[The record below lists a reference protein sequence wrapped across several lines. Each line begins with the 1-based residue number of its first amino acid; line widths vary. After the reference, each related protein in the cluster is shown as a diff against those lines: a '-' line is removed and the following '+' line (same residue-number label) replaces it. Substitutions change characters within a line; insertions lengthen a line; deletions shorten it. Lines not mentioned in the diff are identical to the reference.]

1 MKATIVLIA
10 NNQTANIASK
20 LLLEANRIGDLG
32 FEMTRLPFHVSLKQ
46 PFIINNLNDFEEFF
60 DEYSKTLRS
69 VNVHFEELVSWKN
82 SVLGY
87 DSGVMVLRVE
97 KTEEL
102 ANMHQELNK
111 QLEEKFG
118 TCKADFDGDKY
129 QFHMTIAIGGKSY
142 SEYEKVLEELRKKE
156 LDFNTVFNELALFYY
171 DSDEIK
177 PGTYYCYKR
186 VNLK

>member
-10 NNQTANIASK
+10 NNQTSNMAGK
-20 LLLEANRIGDLG
+20 LLLDANKIVDLG
-32 FEMTRLPFHVSLKQ
+32 YEMTRLPFHVSLKQ
-46 PFIINNLNDFEEFF
+46 PFIINDLDEFEEFF
-60 DEYSKTLRS
+60 DDYSKTVKA
-69 VNVHFEELVSWKN
+69 VNVHFEKLITWEN
-82 SVLGY
+82 SVFGY
-87 DSGVMVLRVE
+87 DSGVMVLRAE

-102 ANMHQELNK
+102 ANMHQELNH

-118 TCKADFDGDKY
+118 TCQAAFDGAEY

-142 SEYEKVLEELRKKE
+142 SNYEKIYEELRKRD
-156 LDFNTVFNELALFYY
+156 LNFNSIFNELALFYY

-186 VNLK
+186 VNLN